1 MADLW
6 LPIGFCLCGIGM
18 NWALIE
24 GFRVVWLDYDKMIY
38 RPVWQRRGL
47 FILSFVPWIMVV
59 PLMGVAL
66 FYVYEIIAMFV
77 GDMLGKG
84 AE

>member
-47 FILSFVPWIMVV
+47 FVLSFVPWILTIPMAGFV
-59 PLMGVAL
+59 L
-66 FYVYEIIAMFV
+66 FQAYTIIAQIV
-77 GDMLGKG
+77 GDWLK
-84 AE
+84 EE